1 MVITL
6 EAWVKVIFVNRQ
18 NKAIKK
24 KNIIMVFN
32 ATFKFLTIFQF
43 Y

>member
-6 EAWVKVIFVNRQ
+6 ETWVKVIFDNRQ
-18 NKAIKK
+18 NKTIKK
-24 KNIIMVFN
+24 KNMVMVFN